1 MRRVAKMIKDGFRG
15 NDTEAGPCGIE
26 KFLKI
31 VEKKEEQERS
41 YRTKHIIIIIVREKT
56 KA

>member
-1 MRRVAKMIKDGFRG
+1 MQRVAKMIKDGFRG
-15 NDTEAGPCGIE
+15 NDTEAGPRGIE
-26 KFLKI
+26 TFQKI